1 MVRIALAQIDA
12 TVGDLEGN
20 AEKMAVWA
28 ARATD
33 EGADL
38 VCFPELAVTGYP
50 PEDLV
55 LRQDFVD
62 DNLRALSMLA
72 REAAHGAPLLT
83 GFVDRSSAGIHNS
96 AAVLHGGGVVKRYH
110 KIQLPNSG
118 VFDERRYFVPGEV
131 GCTLRVAQTAV
142 GVSICEDAWHAG
154 PPFSLYAEVDAG
166 LVANINGS
174 PYHMRKSSERVEI
187 LRERA
192 RQTGAWIAYVNMVGG
207 QDELVFD
214 GGSMIVAPDGEVTH
228 RAAMFE
234 EDLLVV
240 DLDIPVAPQDFPG
253 AGVPATPKRGLA
265 STPSA
270 RWPDHGPEE
279 VYEALVLGLRDYV
292 RKNGFRD
299 VVLGLSGGIDSAL
312 VATIAADA
320 IGPGSVRVLAMPSP
334 FSSSESV
341 EDAVELAARVGIRID
356 QVSIDDVFKSYL
368 STLDGLFS
376 GTDSGLAEENLQA
389 RIRGALLMA
398 ISNKFGSLLLATGN
412 KSEMACGYSTLY
424 GDLAGG
430 LAPIKDVPKMLV
442 YELCEWRNR
451 RAADAGELEPI
462 PGRVIT
468 KPPSAELRPNQKD
481 TDSLPPYDELDP
493 IIEAYVED
501 GLSPDDI
508 ILAGANP
515 EYVERTI
522 RLIDGAEHKRRQAP
536 PGIKI
541 TPKAFGKDRR
551 MPITNRYRRA

>member
-1 MVRIALAQIDA
+1 MIRIALAQIDPV
-12 TVGDLEGN
+12 VGDLESN
-20 AEKMAVWA
+20 VEKMAVWA

-38 VCFPELAVTGYP
+38 VCFPELAITGYP

-55 LRQDFVD
+55 LRQDFID
-62 DNLRALSMLA
+62 DNLRALAALA
-72 REAAHGAPLLT
+72 TEAAHGAAILT
-83 GFVDRSSAGIHNS
+83 GFVDRSRAGIHNS
-96 AAVLHGGGVVKRYH
+96 AAVLHGGGVIKRYN
-110 KIQLPNSG
+110 KIQLPNFG
-118 VFDERRYFVPGEV
+118 VFDERRYFVSGET
-131 GCTLRVAQTAV
+131 GCTLRVAQSAV

-154 PPFSLYAEVDAG
+154 PPFNLYAEAGAG
-166 LVANINGS
+166 LIVNINGS
-174 PYHMRKSSERVEI
+174 PYHVRKSSERVEI

-214 GGSMIVAPDGEVTH
+214 GASMIIAPDGEVTH

-240 DLDIPVAPQDFPG
+240 DLAIPVAAQGFPG
-253 AGVPATPKRGLA
+253 AGVPATDKRGLA
-265 STPSA
+265 STRSA
-270 RWPDHGPEE
+270 VWPEHDPGE
-279 VYEALVLGLRDYV
+279 VYGALVLGLRDYV
-292 RKNGFRD
+292 RKNGFGD

-312 VATIAADA
+312 VATLAADA
-320 IGPGSVRVLAMPSP
+320 IGAANVRVLAMPSP
-334 FSSSESV
+334 FSSAESV

-356 QVSIDDVFKSYL
+356 EVRIDDVFKSYL
-368 STLDGLFS
+368 SALEDLFA
-376 GTDSGLAEENLQA
+376 GTESGLAEENLQA

-430 LAPIKDVPKMLV
+430 LAPIKDVPKTLI
-442 YELCEWRNR
+442 YELCAWRNR
-451 RAADAGELEPI
+451 QAAGRGEIEPI
-462 PGRVIT
+462 PERVIT

-481 TDSLPPYDELDP
+481 TDSLPPYEELDP

-508 ILAGANP
+508 ILSGANP
-515 EYVERTI
+515 SQVERVVK
-522 RLIDGAEHKRRQAP
+522 LIDSAEHKRRQAP

-551 MPITNRYRRA
+551 MPITNRYRRG

>member
-1 MVRIALAQIDA
+1 MVRIALAQIDPV
-12 TVGDLEGN
+12 VGDLEGN
-20 AEKMAVWA
+20 VEKMAVWA

-38 VCFPELAVTGYP
+38 VCFPELAITGYP

-62 DNLRALSMLA
+62 DNLRALAALA
-72 REAAHGAPLLT
+72 AETAHGAAVLT
-83 GFVDRSSAGIHNS
+83 GFVDRSRAGIHNS
-96 AAVLHGGGVVKRYH
+96 AAVLHGGGIIKRYN
-110 KIQLPNSG
+110 KIQLPNVG
-118 VFDERRYFVPGEV
+118 VFDERRYFVPGESA
-131 GCTLRVAQTAV
+131 CTLRVAQCAV
-142 GVSICEDAWHAG
+142 GVSVCEDAWHAG
-154 PPFSLYAEVDAG
+154 PPFSLYAEAGAG
-166 LVANINGS
+166 LIANINGS
-174 PYHMRKSSERVEI
+174 PYHMRKSSERVQM

-214 GGSMIVAPDGEVTH
+214 GASMIVAPDGEVTH

-240 DLDIPVAPQDFPG
+240 DLDIPVAPQGFPG
-253 AGVPATPKRGLA
+253 AGVPATEKRGLA

-270 RWPDHGPEE
+270 EWAEHGPGE
-279 VYEALVLGLRDYV
+279 VYGALVLGLRDYV
-292 RKNGFRD
+292 RKNGFGD
-299 VVLGLSGGIDSAL
+299 VVLGLSGGVDSAL
-312 VATIAADA
+312 VATLAADA
-320 IGPGSVRVLAMPSP
+320 IGAGNVRVLAMPSP
-334 FSSSESV
+334 FSSTESV

-356 QVSIDDVFKSYL
+356 EIRIDDVFESYL
-368 STLDGLFS
+368 SSLEDLFA

-430 LAPIKDVPKMLV
+430 LAPIKDVPKTLV
-442 YELCEWRNR
+442 YELCAWRNR
-451 RAADAGELEPI
+451 KAAARGQMEPI
-462 PGRVIT
+462 PERVIT
-468 KPPSAELRPNQKD
+468 KPPSAELRPDQKD
-481 TDSLPPYDELDP
+481 TDSLPPYEELDP

-508 ILAGANP
+508 ILSGANP
-515 EYVERTI
+515 SYVERAVA
-522 RLIDGAEHKRRQAP
+522 LIDGAEHKRRQAP

-551 MPITNRYRRA
+551 MPITNRYRRG